1 MTSAHATCRA
11 IEPTLVAAATG
22 DADREASRRVDK
34 HIARCAACRADF
46 ARYRMI
52 ERAVGEIRDDDWQA
66 HDDDREARAQLESRL
81 ADLRRR
87 VLVYRIFPSPL
98 GNILIARSDHG
109 VVLVEYLGRG
119 ATLEASRLGRR
130 QDVDMVEHGAERS
143 ADGTERSADGT
154 EIAALHRE
162 LLDYLAGRRMRLGW
176 PLDFRLARGD
186 FDRRVLEATA
196 AIPYGA
202 VTSYA
207 RVASAI
213 GQPTASRAVAQALR
227 WNPIPVVVPCHRV
240 VGSSG
245 ALVGYA
251 GDKTDLKQRLL
262 AIEGVR
268 TRRTA
273 HDYAIARDAMYAR
286 LEDEREYCVPSC
298 PGLSSTSL
306 ARLTLYG
313 TRETAEASGLT
324 PCSTCRP
331 DLHPLAV

>member
-1 MTSAHATCRA
+1 
-11 IEPTLVAAATG
+11 
-22 DADREASRRVDK
+22 
-34 HIARCAACRADF
+34 
-46 ARYRMI
+46 MI

-143 ADGTERSADGT
+143 ADGTEHSADGTEHSADGTERAADGAERSADGT

-227 WNPIPVVVPCHRV
+227 RNPSPVVVPCHRV